1 MRVAAK
7 GPAATR
13 RKRVLLAWEYGA
25 GRTHYSNLCAIAGH
39 LRASGVDCLAALYDN
54 TAADR
59 EFAGVG
65 VHTVQSC
72 VWPSQ
77 RLGQSGWTPVRVNGF
92 TDFLAHI
99 GLSSSAAVAGAI
111 AHYDGLFSLFA
122 PDLVISEAAY
132 GAILA
137 AREHLPVIATGFCVR
152 LPPIVDG
159 GFPIFPGRPGAT
171 FPVDELLA
179 AINGGLARA
188 GRFPLAEIGDL
199 LRIAAVMPCGPAE
212 FDFYPEQRSDPIL
225 PPSVPGLRR
234 VLASLRDDRE
244 AGEVFVYLHGLVQ
257 EHPAVIDALTA
268 FGAPTRAWIPD
279 LTTASRAR
287 LAGLTL
293 EDRPVPVKDIFA
305 RSRVVVHQ
313 GGEQLTSACLAAGV
327 PQVILSTW
335 LDTRVTGGF
344 VKAHDLGDT
353 APIADATTDWLI
365 AAVRRCYA
373 DEVLRARSA
382 AAAPR
387 YRDWFEIDPM
397 AMIAERACRL
407 LGVPFRAAPEPATA

>member
-1 MRVAAK
+1 MSFADRPAVAS
-7 GPAATR
+7 

-25 GRTHYSNLCAIAGH
+25 GRTHYSNLCAVAGQ

-59 EFAGVG
+59 EFARVG
-65 VHTVQSC
+65 VRTVQSYI
-72 VWPSQ
+72 WPSQ
-77 RLGQSGWTPVRVNGF
+77 RAGQSSWQPVRVNGF

-99 GLSSSAAVAGAI
+99 GLNSSAAVAGAI
-111 AHYDGLFSLFA
+111 AHYDGLFSVFS
-122 PDLVISEAAY
+122 PDLVIAEQAY

-137 AREHLPVIATGFCVR
+137 AREHLPVVAMGFCVR

-159 GFPIFPGRPGAT
+159 GFPIFPGRPAASY
-171 FPVDELLA
+171 PVDALLA
-179 AINGGLARA
+179 AINGGLAEA
-188 GRFPLAEIGDL
+188 GRFPLTEIGDL
-199 LRIAAVMPCGPAE
+199 LRIAAVMPSGPAE
-212 FDFYPEQRSDPIL
+212 FDFYPELRTEPIL
-225 PPSVPGLRR
+225 PPSVPGLSQ
-234 VLASLRDDRE
+234 VLVERQGDSDG
-244 AGEVFVYLHGLVQ
+244 GEVFVYLHGLAQ
-257 EHPAVIDALTA
+257 DYPAVLDALA
-268 FGAPTRAWIPD
+268 ALGLPTRAYIPG
-279 LTTASRAR
+279 LSAASRQK
-287 LAGLTL
+287 LSGLVL

-353 APIADATTDWLI
+353 MRITEATADWLI
-365 AAVRRCYA
+365 AAVGRCYA
-373 DEVLRARSA
+373 DAALRHRVA

-387 YRDWFEIDPM
+387 FRPWFDVDPM
-397 AMIAERACRL
+397 AVVAERACAL
-407 LGVPFRAAPEPATA
+407 LGVAFRRAAAAPTA